1 MLSDCKV
8 ETFSNIIM
16 QNEKSIIMKA
26 FNKQFFDFLEDIIQI
41 FPENNEIQ
49 VSKGYFNTIK
59 KANPTSIIKVW
70 YEFVYKPYS
79 DAIDKGD
86 MTFFLTK
93 DYSNDVYVNKEYVLK
108 VIDES
113 LRKPLLS
120 MDETNKQ
127 HCAKYA
133 KVLSDLCKRYMED

>member
-1 MLSDCKV
+1 
-8 ETFSNIIM
+8 M
-16 QNEKSIIMKA
+16 QSEKSIIMKA

-93 DYSNDVYVNKEYVLK
+93 DYSNDIYVNKEYVLK

-133 KVLSDLCKRYMED
+133 KVL